1 MKTYLRFLWV
11 AVAASLTTWINAD
24 AQTVP
29 VLFHENKALS
39 LDFTISLRDVRKN
52 LVDSVYFPASL
63 RYQTAE
69 GRWDSLPVGVRARGN
84 FRRENC
90 YYPPLRIK
98 IKKSDAA
105 NTIFAGNKNLKL
117 VLPCQTSKDANYLIL
132 KEYLGYKLYEPQTRY
147 IFHTRLVNVT
157 LRERQGKQI
166 KTHQLVGFLIEDDDL
181 VADRFDG
188 KIRETTL
195 HPLQL
200 EDTTAITHDFFQY
213 MISNTDW
220 SSVTSHNVK
229 VLQLKPARYIPLAY
243 DFDMSGLVNAP
254 YAKPSE
260 LTGQNT
266 VRDRVYR
273 GFCRNERVVSYV
285 RQRYLD
291 KETEVNAVISD
302 HASYFSEKQLS
313 DIRSFIGEFFSTL
326 KNDRLYKVAF
336 IDHCR
341 KN

>member
-1 MKTYLRFLWV
+1 MVLAGCLPLQ
-11 AVAASLTTWINAD
+11 AQ
-24 AQTVP
+24 AQTQTVSA
-29 VLFHENKALS
+29 LFQEEKPLS
-39 LDFTISLRDVRKN
+39 LEFTISIREVKKN
-52 LVDSVYFPASL
+52 LVDSVYFPAQL
-63 RYQTAE
+63 KYQNPD
-69 GRWDSLPVGVRARGN
+69 GRWDSLAAGVRARGN

-90 YYPPLRIK
+90 YYPPLRVK

-105 NTIFAGNKNLKL
+105 NTVFAGNKNLKL

-132 KEYLGYKLYEPQTRY
+132 KEYLGYKLYEPFTPY
-147 IFHTRLVNVT
+147 IFNTRLVNVT
-157 LRERQGKQI
+157 LHERQGKQV
-166 KTHQLVGFLIEDDDL
+166 KSHQLVGFLIEDDDL

-220 SSVTSHNVK
+220 SSVTSHNIK
-229 VLQLKPARYIPLAY
+229 VLQMKPARFIPLAY

-254 YAKPSE
+254 YAKPSP

-273 GFCRNERVVSYV
+273 GFCRNDKLVYAV
-285 RQRYLD
+285 RQQYLG
-291 KETEVNAVISD
+291 KENEVKSVIDD
-302 HASYFSEKQLS
+302 HASHFSEKQLS
-313 DIRSFIGEFFSTL
+313 DIRSFIGEFFNTL
-326 KNDRLYKVAF
+326 KSDRLFKDAF
-336 IDHCR
+336 IDRCR